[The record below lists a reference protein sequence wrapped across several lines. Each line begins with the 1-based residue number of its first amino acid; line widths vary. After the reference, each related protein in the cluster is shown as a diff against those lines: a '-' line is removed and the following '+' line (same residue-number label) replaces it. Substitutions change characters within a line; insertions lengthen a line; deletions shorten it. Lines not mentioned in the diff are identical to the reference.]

1 MHRHLSSRFVH
12 QSSQVGWLLE
22 DIRLVVASAPAF
34 RQEIAMPTSLS
45 TSYTTE
51 ALARALTPVKTVIDS
66 FVNDMKR
73 QPSAAGVTISSQQ
86 EQFVSLLL
94 SISRGTD
101 ATDNPTN
108 DVDAVD
114 W

>member
-1 MHRHLSSRFVH
+1 
-12 QSSQVGWLLE
+12 
-22 DIRLVVASAPAF
+22 
-34 RQEIAMPTSLS
+34 MPTSLS

-66 FVNDMKR
+66 FVNDMKW